1 MTKPPTNLT
10 SSKNKAIVLLEYIL
24 LAVCLCVIAL
34 RATFTEGPTMRPSTV
49 ADNLGDSL
57 YSLSVS
63 AVLIFA
69 FVLWLILSFCS
80 KNFLYRPTGIEV
92 GLGLLCAAA
101 VVAGFAAS
109 DKRSA
114 ITAVATFLAPPLAAI
129 LMVQI
134 LDSPSKIKLVLAAIA
149 ALGVVSTYQ
158 CAEQF
163 FVSNQA
169 TIEQYEHAP
178 QTFLEPLGIE
188 QGTLQQFL
196 FEHRLYTKG
205 VHGLFTTSNSAG
217 SFALMAS
224 FAAIAL
230 FIDKLKNRKSGP
242 ARPIHILASGVVVAL
257 VIFGL
262 ALTRSKGAIIGT
274 LFAAAILAALLCFGR
289 WVNIHKKAISTIC
302 LVLLIAGLWA
312 IVSYGLK
319 HGRLPGG
326 SSMLVRWQ
334 YWQASAKMFA
344 DHPLTGVGPGN
355 FASFYTRY
363 KPAAALESVA
373 DPHNFPLSIL
383 TQYGPLGLVGFLA
396 MIFIPLWKILFPPA
410 ANPLPRIDQP
420 QPTFRTLALTL
431 LIIISLALLFVR
443 PLLMPPPP
451 ADTIEVVIYLIL
463 TLYITPAAVFF
474 IAFLLLTVPLQTMRN
489 TIHDSRF
496 TNHEPRATIHEIR
509 NTNIAVPLFCAVLG
523 VIIHNLIDFAI
534 FEPPVL
540 TTFWAIVACL
550 IAIDSYHNTRPQLVF
565 KPTPLVKILLTIA
578 GIITIWAYLDFALIP
593 VARTTAGI
601 KQANQAISAGQFD
614 HAHQL
619 LDTAA
624 DDDQLISI
632 PLSLNAKLYL
642 HHFQVTKSKTPDLLL
657 QAEKCLQAAIRRN
670 DADFKNF
677 ERLTETYNILA
688 EISIAREK
696 TNWLNKA
703 FDSTSMAVRRYPGC
717 ERLHFELA
725 KIAEQLQKTD
735 LAYQEY
741 KEAIEI
747 EDSFRSQFKMM
758 YPNREIVSRLG
769 EDKYQFATE
778 QMKTLKKQQKQD

>member
-49 ADNLGDSL
+49 ADNLDDSL

-80 KNFLYRPTGIEV
+80 KKFSYRLTGIEV

-109 DKRSA
+109 DKRLA
-114 ITAVATFLAPPLAAI
+114 ITAVAVFLAPPLAAI
-129 LMVQI
+129 LLVQI

-230 FIDKLKNRKSGP
+230 FIEKLKVLSFPRKRES
-242 ARPIHILASGVVVAL
+242 ILHIALCGIAVAAI
-257 VIFGL
+257 IFGL

-274 LFAAAILAALLCFGR
+274 LFAAVILFALLYFGK
-289 WVNIHKKAISTIC
+289 WLIAHKKAILTIC
-302 LVLLIAGLWA
+302 LLLAAAGLWA

-396 MIFIPLWKILFPPA
+396 MIFIPLW
-410 ANPLPRIDQP
+410 RIVP
-420 QPTFRTLALTL
+420 SSSIEYRL
-431 LIIISLALLFVR
+431 S
-443 PLLMPPPP
+443 
-451 ADTIEVVIYLIL
+451 ADL
-463 TLYITPAAVFF
+463 
-474 IAFLLLTVPLQTMRN
+474 
-489 TIHDSRF
+489 S
-496 TNHEPRATIHEIR
+496 
-509 NTNIAVPLFCAVLG
+509 G
-523 VIIHNLIDFAI
+523 VA
-534 FEPPVL
+534 
-540 TTFWAIVACL
+540 
-550 IAIDSYHNTRPQLVF
+550 
-565 KPTPLVKILLTIA
+565 
-578 GIITIWAYLDFALIP
+578 
-593 VARTTAGI
+593 
-601 KQANQAISAGQFD
+601 QAKSEASA
-614 HAHQL
+614 
-619 LDTAA
+619 
-624 DDDQLISI
+624 
-632 PLSLNAKLYL
+632 
-642 HHFQVTKSKTPDLLL
+642 
-657 QAEKCLQAAIRRN
+657 
-670 DADFKNF
+670 
-677 ERLTETYNILA
+677 
-688 EISIAREK
+688 
-696 TNWLNKA
+696 
-703 FDSTSMAVRRYPGC
+703 
-717 ERLHFELA
+717 
-725 KIAEQLQKTD
+725 
-735 LAYQEY
+735 
-741 KEAIEI
+741 
-747 EDSFRSQFKMM
+747 
-758 YPNREIVSRLG
+758 
-769 EDKYQFATE
+769 
-778 QMKTLKKQQKQD
+778 